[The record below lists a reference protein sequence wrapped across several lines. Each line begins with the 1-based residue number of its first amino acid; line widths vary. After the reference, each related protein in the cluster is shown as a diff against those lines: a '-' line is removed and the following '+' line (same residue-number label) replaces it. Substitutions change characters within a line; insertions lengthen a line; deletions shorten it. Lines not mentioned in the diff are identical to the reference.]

1 MANAILLAF
10 AMGSFRWRRIAIY
23 HRIFPTARIRLTL
36 TSSCRSVPGQKH
48 CLSHRMAA
56 NVRLANDQTTLHAW
70 ITSWRWTISH
80 WLFSSY
86 SCRSDHQKATHKHTP
101 HGQRDKTLRGNATPS
116 RYIGIN
122 SMEITGVCSMSQQ
135 AYSALGTW
143 HHSPFA
149 TPSRRDKRMLMFV
162 LRLSGWHV
170 KHSVTSA
177 LRTPS
182 PIRRIIRK
190 ANVANI
196 YYTRGRGVATVK
208 LCRQSVY

>member
-86 SCRSDHQKATHKHTP
+86 SCRYDHQKATHNHTP

-162 LRLSGWHV
+162 LRLIYLAGTSNTLSPPP
-170 KHSVTSA
+170 SVHRPPSA
-177 LRTPS
+177 E
-182 PIRRIIRK
+182 
-190 ANVANI
+190 
-196 YYTRGRGVATVK
+196 
-208 LCRQSVY
+208 